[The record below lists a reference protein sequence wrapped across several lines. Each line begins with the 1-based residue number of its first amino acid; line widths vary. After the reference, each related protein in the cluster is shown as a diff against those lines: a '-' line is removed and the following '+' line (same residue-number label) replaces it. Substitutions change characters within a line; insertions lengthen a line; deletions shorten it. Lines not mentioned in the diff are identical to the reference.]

1 MALPR
6 TAQGLREQRLRP
18 SRRTYLS
25 VLGYIALTAG
35 CLAAAFL
42 SDPGDR
48 TVFLLGACVGLL
60 ALAWLVWRIR
70 TTTVLIGPDW
80 VEVRTPLA
88 GRTRLS
94 HAEIL
99 EFRPHAIPLS
109 PAACWIPLILGTTIA
124 AGVGFWAHGVAG
136 LGWGVVVLV
145 GWAAA
150 LNRGRSAGLTLI
162 ASQGRSVVVPGWL
175 RGVDELRLGLP
186 SPHEV
191 TGEEAPRHAASLCS
205 APYGHPRP

>member
-1 MALPR
+1 MYDGRMVLRR
-6 TAQGLREQRLRP
+6 TAQGLGELRLRP

-25 VLGYIALTAG
+25 VLGYNALTAG

-80 VEVRTPLA
+80 IEVRTPLT

-99 EFRPHAIPLS
+99 EIRPHATPRS
-109 PAACWIPLILGTTIA
+109 PAACGVQLILGTALA
-124 AGVGFWAHGVAG
+124 AGVGFWAYGVAG
-136 LGWGVVVLV
+136 LALGLVVLV

-150 LNRGRSAGLTLI
+150 LDRGRSAGLTLI

-186 SPHEV
+186 SPH
-191 TGEEAPRHAASLCS
+191 
-205 APYGHPRP
+205 